1 MGASVTAGQGLTNLT
16 HPHLGPEV
24 MDPPCA
30 PSHKAALVARDG
42 SECGTGRAG
51 LPGLVWGPLRP
62 PGAGSSLTQ
71 GARRLRATL
80 DPALQK
86 THTCVCLLGSKL
98 AETGRVYSCGSQN
111 TKAGVG
117 VKRRAPEVPGA

>member
-1 MGASVTAGQGLTNLT
+1 MTAGQGLTNLT
-16 HPHLGPEV
+16 RPHLGLEAMAPL
-24 MDPPCA
+24 CA
-30 PSHKAALVARDG
+30 PSHKAAPGAREG
-42 SECGTGRAG
+42 SKCGTGRAG

-117 VKRRAPEVPGA
+117 VRRRAPEILGA